1 MWTIEEF
8 ILPGGRWQWRSQRIV
23 RSMCPSQYPAPGD
36 SSDPRLSCWF
46 SLSKVAFSL
55 MLFNDDCQA
64 IYPRPTAVQLMHWL
78 TSACRFCILYIC
90 LFVHLVNSLVC
101 AFLCFLCICV
111 LFGLF
116 CVYSCIWLIFQFSEV
131 ETWWERRRQYSS
143 CQPGELFCT
152 DFPEKN
158 NHWWVRGITDLIWL
172 FKFKFLEL
180 CWQQQSTWLQSC
192 LSPTTPGARS
202 SMLLAHRFSANKLI
216 LSLNLTHF
224 CQRWCHL
231 SRPPFK

>member
-101 AFLCFLCICV
+101 AFLCF
-111 LFGLF
+111 F
-116 CVYSCIWLIFQFSEV
+116 CVFVYCSVFSV
-131 ETWWERRRQYSS
+131 YIRAFDWFFSS
-143 CQPGELFCT
+143 LKWKLDGNADDNTVHVSQVNYFAPISLKKT
-152 DFPEKN
+152 
-158 NHWWVRGITDLIWL
+158 ITDGL
-172 FKFKFLEL
+172 
-180 CWQQQSTWLQSC
+180 
-192 LSPTTPGARS
+192 GG
-202 SMLLAHRFSANKLI
+202 
-216 LSLNLTHF
+216 
-224 CQRWCHL
+224 
-231 SRPPFK
+231 